1 MIRFTGIAH
10 AAVTTAIVAAV
21 AVGIVACGPK
31 TTDKDG
37 RTSASSAHATS
48 SVVSFPLPPPVNE
61 ATLVSGPV
69 SRLRPGAPIM
79 IGDKATKVCT
89 AGFYIDYPDSNH
101 PGQQHP
107 AFLTAAQCAQG
118 NSHAPVAVMKVEAT
132 GQNPKRTQIGEIT
145 HIVAGDANAAVAG
158 EPWTIPVSP
167 LAVFSPEQANWTMPV
182 EILVNNKVPTSEIL
196 QTAQSAEQRKA
207 TATWTN
213 SFGAVVT
220 GHVLDP
226 ASTPELRDIPAN
238 VQRVV
243 VAADD
248 PTKPTYPEVLGS
260 PVTVDIDRSTYNLGI
275 IVSTDETR
283 HWIVVD
289 LISPF
294 LATEGARLA
303 TTS

>member
-1 MIRFTGIAH
+1 MIRLTGIVY
-10 AAVTTAIVAAV
+10 AAVTTATVGAVAA
-21 AVGIVACGPK
+21 GIVGCGPK
-31 TTDKDG
+31 TTDKSG

-48 SVVSFPLPPPVNE
+48 LTIPFPLPPPINE

-79 IGDKATKVCT
+79 VGDNATGVCI
-89 AGFYIDYPDSNH
+89 AGFYIDYPDLNH
-101 PGQQHP
+101 PGRQLP
-107 AFLTAAQCAQG
+107 AFLTAAQCAHG
-118 NSHAPVAVMKVEAT
+118 NTHAPVAVMKVDAP

-145 HIVAGDANAAVAG
+145 YLSAGDENPAVAG
-158 EPWTIPVSP
+158 APWTMPTSP
-167 LAVFSPEQANWTMPV
+167 LAVFSSGQPTWPMPV
-182 EILVNNKVPTSEIL
+182 EVTVNNKAPTSQML
-196 QTAQSAEQRKA
+196 QTAQPAEQRKA
-207 TATWTN
+207 PATWTN

-238 VQRVV
+238 IQRVV

-248 PTKPTYPEVLGS
+248 PSNPIYPQVLGS
-260 PVTVDIDRSTYNLGI
+260 AVTVDVDGGTSNLGV

-283 HWIVVD
+283 HWVVVD

-294 LATEGARLA
+294 LAAQGARLA